1 MAVASHE
8 LRTPLA
14 ALRGYLQLLLLSPEP
29 QPSDEVRRQVTSAL
43 LQTNRLV
50 RLTTELLDATRLEH
64 GRLDLSPERIDIGAA
79 VRRAVEI
86 AQVLAPDQP
95 ILLAAPSRP
104 LMVEADETRLEQA
117 VLNVIVNGQQHAAES
132 PSIDV
137 SVRRVG
143 TRAAVRV
150 ADAGPGIPAEA
161 QAHAFERFSRVAD
174 RRSAPSAGLGLGLYI
189 TKAIIDAHGGDIAID
204 SRSREKAATAQGTA
218 GCLLLPTRAGRS
230 AHQRQQAGSG
240 ERDDRDHIA
249 EDLHRQVLAVDR
261 VTSAISFEMGS
272 GHFVPT
278 VRTDLMPWSGHPE
291 TVA

>member
-1 MAVASHE
+1 M
-8 LRTPLA
+8 
-14 ALRGYLQLLLLSPEP
+14 
-29 QPSDEVRRQVTSAL
+29 TSAL

-189 TKAIIDAHGGDIAID
+189 TKAIIDGHGGDIAID
-204 SRSREKAATAQGTA
+204 SRSGEGTRITIRVPLAAQPAAMDGS
-218 GCLLLPTRAGRS
+218 GSGVSLDSGGRS
-230 AHQRQQAGSG
+230 ARRSREGGDGSG
-240 ERDDRDHIA
+240 DGRLPSSSHARGTVSA
-249 EDLHRQVLAVDR
+249 PATASRQR
-261 VTSAISFEMGS
+261 
-272 GHFVPT
+272 
-278 VRTDLMPWSGHPE
+278 RTR
-291 TVA
+291 